1 MAQAGQIIRALD
13 FPPTV
18 YARQSAVI
26 AHTSSSLV
34 PTSPA
39 CSATFVAP
47 TSGRVLITF
56 SVRWDP
62 EAAADRMEADV
73 EVREGSASGAVVRGA
88 SVNFDGS
95 IDIESATS
103 GAALHD
109 NQPGWAWVEGLT
121 PGDVYYAQVC
131 INTDSKAFDIEDQS
145 LIIQPVS

>member
-1 MAQAGQIIRALD
+1 MPQAGQIIRALD

-18 YARQSAVI
+18 YARQADPI

-39 CSATFVAP
+39 CGAAFMAP

-56 SVRWDP
+56 AVRWDP
-62 EAAADRMEADV
+62 AAAADRMEADV
-73 EVREGSASGAVVRGA
+73 EVREGSAAGAVVRGA
-88 SVNFDGS
+88 STNYDGS

-103 GAALHD
+103 GANLHD

-121 PGDVYYAQVC
+121 PGAVYYAQVC

-145 LIIQPVS
+145 LVVQPAT